1 MRLSGATRA
10 SGADDAPV
18 LLVAATEMEL
28 APLRKALREP
38 HEVAGTWG
46 GRWHGAVG
54 ATRVALAAHGVGKV
68 NAAAG
73 TMAHLL
79 EVRPRAIVQ
88 VGIGGAYVGSFLSNG
103 LVAAASEELQLDLG
117 VRHAGGRVDGLAT
130 LGFPATPEVGG
141 RPARY
146 ERVPTHDGLQLA
158 LREVL
163 ALPTLRFATLDA
175 VTGDVDAGAALQ
187 RAFDVS
193 VESME
198 GAAVAQ
204 LSDRLGVPFAE
215 LRGVSN
221 LVGERDKQRW
231 DVRGAVRA
239 SCAAA
244 RALLAAWDE
253 HPATQAIRGSAVPDD
268 TW

>member
-1 MRLSGATRA
+1 MSART
-10 SGADDAPV
+10 DDIDEAPV
-18 LLVAATEMEL
+18 LVVAATAMEL
-28 APLRKALREP
+28 APLLETLAAP
-38 HEVAGTWG
+38 TSAD
-46 GRWHGAVG
+46 GRWSERHHGRVG
-54 ATRVALAAHGVGKV
+54 ALPVALAACGIGKV

-79 EVRPRAIVQ
+79 ETRARAVVQ
-88 VGIGGAYVGSFLSNG
+88 VGIGGAYLGSFLSNG

-117 VRHAGGRVDGLAT
+117 LRHADGRVEGLAA
-130 LGFPATPEVGG
+130 LGFPATPALAG
-141 RPARY
+141 RPERD
-146 ERVPTHDGLQLA
+146 ERVPTHDGLQQA
-158 LREVL
+158 LRE
-163 ALPTLRFATLDA
+163 ACGLPTLRFATLDA

-204 LSDRLGVPFAE
+204 LCDRLGVPFAE

-221 LVGERDKQRW
+221 LVGHRDKRLW

-244 RALLAAWDE
+244 RTLLSSWRE
-253 HPATQAIRGSAVPDD
+253 HPATQSIRGSAVPGADC
-268 TW
+268 